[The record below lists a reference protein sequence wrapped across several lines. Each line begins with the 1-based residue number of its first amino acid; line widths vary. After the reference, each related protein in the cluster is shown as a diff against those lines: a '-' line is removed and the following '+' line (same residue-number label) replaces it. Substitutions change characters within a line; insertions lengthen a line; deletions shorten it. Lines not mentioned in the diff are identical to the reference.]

1 MTTADRIHALGRFSG
16 APGLHRIRALC
27 AALGDPQDR
36 LRFVHLAGTNGKG
49 STATMLAQV
58 MQRAGFRTGL
68 FTSPFLIT
76 FRERI
81 QIDGKLI
88 DEADLDRLFG
98 KVMAAAQTLTLPAG
112 EHIGEF
118 ECVTALAFLYFAEQG
133 CDLVILETGLG
144 GAFDATNVI
153 RAPEASVI
161 TSVSLDHTAVLGE
174 TVAEIAQTKAG
185 IFKAGSAHITAP
197 GQHPDVLRVLRE
209 RAPDL
214 IEAPAATVCHC
225 GLERTEISWGDKQY
239 TLQLIGRFQGQNAA
253 TALTTLQALRAR
265 GWKIPE
271 QAVHEGLAQ
280 AHIAGRMQV
289 MGKYPTL
296 IVDGAH
302 NPDGMRQFSD
312 SVKGFTFRGKIRL
325 IIGMC
330 ADKSVGSTVKEIT
343 FPAERI
349 YTTPLQNE
357 RTLSAEALAA
367 QFAGRDQ
374 KADCVCCTDCAD
386 ALQRAR
392 QDAASEDTILVCGS
406 LYLVGE
412 AEKILS
418 SRQDSAQ

>member
-1 MTTADRIHALGRFSG
+1 MSTADRIHALGRFSG

-81 QIDGKLI
+81 QINGKLI
-88 DEADLDRLFG
+88 DEETLSRLFRT
-98 KVMAAAQTLTLPAG
+98 VMDAAQTLTLPEG

-118 ECVTALAFLYFAEQG
+118 ECVTALAFLYFAEQD

-153 RAPEASVI
+153 RAPEAAVI

-185 IFKAGSAHITAP
+185 IFKVGSAHITAP

-209 RAPDL
+209 AAPDL
-214 IEAPAATVCHC
+214 IEAPAAATCCCTLDRTVIC
-225 GLERTEISWGDKQY
+225 WGDKQY
-239 TLQLIGRFQGQNAA
+239 TLQMIGRFQAQNAA
-253 TALTTLQALRAR
+253 TALTALQALRAR
-265 GWKIPE
+265 GWQIPE
-271 QAVHEGLAQ
+271 QAVREGLAQ

-289 MGKYPTL
+289 LGARPAI

-302 NPDGMRQFSD
+302 NPDGMRQFSNA
-312 SVKGFTFRGKIRL
+312 VKEFAFPGKIRL
-325 IIGMC
+325 VIGMC
-330 ADKSVGSTVKEIT
+330 TDKSVASTVKAIT
-343 FPAERI
+343 FPVKTI
-349 YTTPLQNE
+349 YATPLQNE
-357 RTLSAEALAA
+357 RTLSADALAA
-367 QFAGRDQ
+367 QFAGCG
-374 KADCVCCTDCAD
+374 AACVCCADCAS

-392 QDAASEDTILVCGS
+392 QDADPEDTILVCGS

-418 SRQDSAQ
+418 GRQDSAQ